1 MRVFLSTIVLV
12 ALASAVR
19 ADVLPA
25 SVPSAEESSIEPV
38 GYNPFKHGMV
48 TRTAALDSR
57 TGKIL
62 PTATRVQ
69 PVVGSVQRT
78 SVFANPLT
86 HKARYSGTVYNP
98 LLGQFCTHSFRR

>member
-1 MRVFLSTIVLV
+1 MRVSLCAIVVVLV
-12 ALASAVR
+12 ASNVR
-19 ADVLPA
+19 ADGPPA
-25 SVPSAEESSIEPV
+25 SLPVVEDATIEPV

-48 TRTAALDSR
+48 TRT
-57 TGKIL
+57 GKVL

-78 SVFANPLT
+78 SVLANPLT

-98 LLGQFCTHSFRR
+98 LLGQFSTHSFRR